1 VGQHDAVE
9 RDRAEAFGALVVA
22 FLGRGQQRMQHLDRR
37 LEHLDELEQAAV
49 GQAQA
54 AGIAV
59 GVRVVLR
66 KVSSLRMSTLPT
78 SDEMSWLF
86 SSPGSV
92 LDTAICDSTE
102 GAA

>member
-1 VGQHDAVE
+1 VRQHDAVE
-9 RDRAEAFGALVVA
+9 RDRAEALGALVVA
-22 FLGRGQQRMQHLDRR
+22 FLRGGQQRVQHLDRR
-37 LEHLDELEQAAV
+37 LEHLDELQQALV

-78 SDEMSWLF
+78 SEEMSWLF

-92 LDTAICDSTE
+92 LATRSAQHD
-102 GAA
+102 G